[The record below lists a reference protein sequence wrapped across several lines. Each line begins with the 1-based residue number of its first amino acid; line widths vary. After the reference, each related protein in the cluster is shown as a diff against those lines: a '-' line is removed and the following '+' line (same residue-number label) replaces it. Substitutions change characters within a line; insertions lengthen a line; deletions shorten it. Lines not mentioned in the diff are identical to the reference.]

1 VKPRYRKARSTATRL
16 LIELKIRRP
25 PVDPFAI
32 AERLGIRVVQIK
44 APDPTLSGFMMRK
57 EGESGEPVIGLNR
70 DHAKTRQ
77 RFTVAHEVGHYLLHE
92 WGDLRVDRSIVS
104 FRDDRSGTAEH
115 SEEIEAN
122 QFAAELLMPAQ
133 WIEATAR
140 TRRFDLNDD
149 EAIRALASEFG
160 VSQQAMTFR
169 LANLGPS

>member
-1 VKPRYRKARSTATRL
+1 
-16 LIELKIRRP
+16 
-25 PVDPFAI
+25 
-32 AERLGIRVVQIK
+32 
-44 APDPTLSGFMMRK
+44 
-57 EGESGEPVIGLNR
+57 
-70 DHAKTRQ
+70 
-77 RFTVAHEVGHYLLHE
+77 
-92 WGDLRVDRSIVS
+92 VS

-133 WIEATAR
+133 WIEAKAR